1 MSIELKI
8 KIKNLADEARTI
20 RKEENKLHGMEK
32 WKLQHH
38 RKTVVRNA
46 ARRSQIAYQMIRGRD
61 WRSSTSFCEL
71 TRWGDWKEISR
82 MVRKYGTAEAVESLP
97 ELEKQFKGTFLG
109 KPLLS
114 GDNDNAEDAC
124 SNAA

>member
-20 RKEENKLHGMEK
+20 RKEESKLRGMEK

-38 RKTVVRNA
+38 RKTVVRDA
-46 ARRSQIAYQMIRGRD
+46 ARRTQIAYQMIRGRD
-61 WRSSTSFCEL
+61 WLSCSSHHEL
-71 TRWGDWKEISR
+71 VRYSDWKDIAR
-82 MVRKYGTAEAVESLP
+82 MVRKYGMADTVERLP
-97 ELEKQFKGTFLG
+97 LLEREFKS
-109 KPLLS
+109 LLS
-114 GDNDNAEDAC
+114 GDNHAEDAC

>member
-20 RKEENKLHGMEK
+20 RQEEQKLRGMEK

-38 RKTVVRNA
+38 RKTVVRDA
-46 ARRSQIAYQMIRGRD
+46 ARRTQIAYQMIRGRD
-61 WRSSTSFCEL
+61 WLSCTSHSEL
-71 TRWGDWKEISR
+71 VRWSDWKEIAR
-82 MVRKYGTAEAVESLP
+82 MVRKYGTAEAESSLP
-97 ELEKQFKGTFLG
+97 KLERQFKSF
-109 KPLLS
+109 LS
-114 GDNDNAEDAC
+114 GDDENAEDAC

>member
-20 RKEENKLHGMEK
+20 RKEEDKLHGMEK

-46 ARRSQIAYQMIRGRD
+46 ARRTLIAYQMIRGRD
-61 WRSSTSFCEL
+61 WQSSTSHSEL
-71 TRWGDWKEISR
+71 VRWGDWKDIAR
-82 MVRKYGTAEAVESLP
+82 MVRKYGMADTVERLP
-97 ELEKQFKGTFLG
+97 ILEREFKS
-109 KPLLS
+109 LLS
-114 GDNDNAEDAC
+114 GDHENAEDAC

>member
-20 RKEENKLHGMEK
+20 RKEEGKLHGMAK
-32 WKLQHH
+32 WDLQHH
-38 RKTVVRNA
+38 RKTVVRDA

-61 WRSSTSFCEL
+61 WSSSASHEEVV
-71 TRWGDWKEISR
+71 RWRDWKEIAR
-82 MVRKYGTAEAVESLP
+82 MVRKYGTAESVTSLP
-97 ELEKQFKGTFLG
+97 TLEREFKSL
-109 KPLLS
+109 LLS
-114 GDNDNAEDAC
+114 GGHHAENAC

>member
-20 RKEENKLHGMEK
+20 RTEESKLHGMEK

-38 RKTVVRNA
+38 RKTVVRDA
-46 ARRSQIAYQMIRGRD
+46 ARRSLIAYQMIRGRD
-61 WRSSTSFCEL
+61 WQQHALQDPDYATAAK
-71 TRWGDWKEISR
+71 DKKEIER
-82 MVRKYGTAEAVESLP
+82 MVRKYGPAE
-97 ELEKQFKGTFLG
+97 G
-109 KPLLS
+109 LS
-114 GDNDNAEDAC
+114 GDHNEGKDPR

>member
-8 KIKNLADEARTI
+8 KIVSLMDEARTI
-20 RKEENKLHGMEK
+20 RKEEQKLHGMEK

-46 ARRSQIAYQMIRGRD
+46 ARRSQIAYQICRGRD
-61 WRSSTSFCEL
+61 WNDPSSSDEM
-71 TRWGDWKEISR
+71 TRYRDWKEIER
-82 MVRKYGTAEAVESLP
+82 MVRKYGTPATVETLAET
-97 ELEKQFKGTFLG
+97 EKAFKTFSVWR
-109 KPLLS
+109 PR
-114 GDNDNAEDAC
+114 NAEDAC